1 MFKLRLDQKASLES
15 CLRGLKKYGWHYL
28 CGEVRTG
35 KTIVALYCANFF
47 LESKPDDY
55 LLIVTTKKAK
65 ASINSDYTEGGF
77 KYSMRIINY
86 EALHKVKVMPKFIIW
101 DEAHKLGTFPKP
113 SKRTKLAREKFSH
126 VRCLFLSGT
135 PSPETFTQLYHQAYV
150 LGDRSPWA
158 RYKTFYNWAKYYVRK
173 ETIYTGNE
181 MNTTSYKNCK
191 AIVLKEFAPHMTSV
205 TQIQAGFTGKVIET
219 FHTIPLPAEC
229 KELMREVISK
239 GISRKASIFVQNPS
253 RKHTL
258 VHQICSGTF
267 KDDEKQ
273 GQTLST
279 FKADYIRRRF
289 AGRKIAIFYVYKEE
303 GRLLREYFE
312 NWTDSP
318 EEFNASDD
326 LVFICQIVSGREGVD
341 LKTADDLIN
350 FNISYSATC
359 YWQGRSRSQSWDGG
373 DKLVHWLFS
382 NSGVESDVYEAVT
395 DKQDYTLKH
404 FKQYVREKY
413 TSSNKKKAGKLG
425 VSGYT

>member
-1 MFKLRLDQKASLES
+1 MFTLRLDQKDTLES
-15 CLRGLKKYGWHYL
+15 CLRGLKKFNWHYL

-55 LLIVTTKKAK
+55 CLVVTTKKAIP
-65 ASINSDYTEGGF
+65 SIKRDYVDSGF
-77 KYSMRIINY
+77 KYSIRCINY
-86 EALHKVKVMPKFIIW
+86 EALHLVKIMPKFIIW

-113 SKRTKLAREKFSH
+113 SKRTKLAREKFGH

-158 RYKTFYNWAKYYVRK
+158 RYKNFRVWAKYYVVK
-173 ETIYTGNE
+173 KIIYVGNE
-181 MNTTSYKNCK
+181 MTRTDYNTCR
-191 AIVLKEFAPHMTSV
+191 AIALKEFAPHMTSV
-205 TQIQAGFTGKVIET
+205 TQKQAGFTGVVVER
-219 FHTIPLPAEC
+219 FHHVPLPDEC
-229 KELMREVISK
+229 KDLMREVIRK
-239 GISRKASIFVQNPS
+239 GISRKLSIFVQNPS

-267 KDDEKQ
+267 KDDDKQ

-279 FKADYIRRRF
+279 FKAEYIQRRF
-289 AGRKIAIFYVYKEE
+289 INAGRKVAIFYVYKEE
-303 GRLLREYFE
+303 GRLLREYFSKH
-312 NWTDSP
+312 TDSP
-318 EEFNASDD
+318 EEFNASKD

-382 NSGVESDVYEAVT
+382 TSGVEADVYEAVIN
-395 DKQDYTLKH
+395 KQDYTKKH

-413 TSSNKKKAGKLG
+413 TSSNKTKA
-425 VSGYT
+425 